1 MTLQA
6 SAFQARDTRQ
16 LFVGVDDEPL
26 SVVAVRITNEES
38 SSLTIRHEGRLL
50 EHPED
55 FENDNDND
63 NYSDYVENVFV
74 YVGAHIK
81 SGVRLPAFI

>member
-6 SAFQARDTRQ
+6 RPFQARETCQ
-16 LFVGVDDEPL
+16 FFVGVDDEPL

-38 SSLTIRHEGRLL
+38 SSLTIRHEGQLL

-55 FENDNDND
+55 FEDDNDND
-63 NYSDYVENVFV
+63 KYSDYVENVSV
-74 YVGAHIK
+74 HAGAHIK
-81 SGVRLPAFI
+81 SGERLPAFI

>member
-1 MTLQA
+1 MNR
-6 SAFQARDTRQ
+6 F
-16 LFVGVDDEPL
+16 PL
-26 SVVAVRITNEES
+26 SRCASPNEEA

-55 FENDNDND
+55 FQDYNDND
-63 NYSDYVENVFV
+63 NYSDYVENVSV
-74 YVGAHIK
+74 HAGAHIK

>member
-1 MTLQA
+1 MSLVRETY
-6 SAFQARDTRQ
+6 Q
-16 LFVGVDDEPL
+16 LFGGVDDEPL
-26 SVVAVRITNEES
+26 SVVAVRITNEEA

-55 FENDNDND
+55 FQDDNDND
-63 NYSDYVENVFV
+63 NYSNYVENVSV
-74 YVGAHIK
+74 HAGAHIK